1 MENELSI
8 IDSHAHLDYPQF
20 EGKIDEVLSRA
31 KELGVTEVISIGVKL
46 SAVDG
51 PRRLA
56 ETYDNV
62 WFSAGIHPHEA
73 SSEPDACNLQAILV
87 AADHPKC
94 VAIGEAGLDYFYD
107 NAPRKVQ
114 AESFRVQIE
123 AARQTGKPII
133 VHARDADADMAEILE
148 TEMSKGA
155 FTGVLHCFSSG
166 AELARR
172 AVDIGFYISFSGILT
187 FGKAQELRQIASEL
201 PAERLLVE
209 TDSPYLA
216 PTPFRGKTN
225 EPGYTRHVLERLAE
239 VRNTCAQHMAEQ
251 TRENTLRLFA
261 NMSAEKEGR

>member
-1 MENELSI
+1 MKYYLAPR
-8 IDSHAHLDYPQF
+8 HW
-20 EGKIDEVLSRA
+20 
-31 KELGVTEVISIGVKL
+31 VTEVISFGVKL
-46 SAVDG
+46 SATDG

-62 WFSAGIHPHEA
+62 WFSAGIHPHES

-107 NAPRKVQ
+107 NAPRDVQ

-123 AARQTGKPII
+123 ASRQTGKPII

-148 TEMSKGA
+148 TEMLKGA

-187 FGKAQELRQIASEL
+187 FSKAQELRQIASEI

-239 VRNTCAQHMAEQ
+239 VRNTCLEQMAEQ
-251 TRENTLRLFA
+251 TRQNTLRLFTHLTEA
-261 NMSAEKEGR
+261 RAGG

>member
-1 MENELSI
+1 MDNELSI

-31 KELGVTEVISIGVKL
+31 KALGVTEVISIGVKL

-239 VRNTCAQHMAEQ
+239 VRNTCAEHMAEQ

-261 NMSAEKEGR
+261 NMSAAKAGR

>member
-1 MENELSI
+1 MENEFSI

-31 KELGVTEVISIGVKL
+31 KALGVTEVISIGVKL
-46 SAVDG
+46 SAADG

-73 SSEPDACNLQAILV
+73 SSERDACNLQSILL

-107 NAPRKVQ
+107 NAPRKIQ
-114 AESFRVQIE
+114 AESFRIQIE

-166 AELARR
+166 VELARR

-239 VRNTCAQHMAEQ
+239 VRNTCAEHMAEQ
-251 TRENTLRLFA
+251 TRENTLRLFT
-261 NMSAEKEGR
+261 NMSAAKAGR